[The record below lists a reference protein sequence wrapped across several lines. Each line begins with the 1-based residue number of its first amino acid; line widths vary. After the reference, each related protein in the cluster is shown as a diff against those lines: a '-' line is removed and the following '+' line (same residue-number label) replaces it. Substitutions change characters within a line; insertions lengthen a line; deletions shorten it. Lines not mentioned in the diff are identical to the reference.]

1 LIKLKKKLKKVKNKL
16 AAILKKGAYSMENE
30 LLKVDVEGIQIV
42 QGLVQFN
49 DYDRIKKEAE
59 ALAEQIKT
67 VEVNEENVKAS
78 KKLLAIVNK
87 RLKELEDTRIG
98 IKKTML
104 EPYQTF
110 EEQVKTIITIVKEAD
125 AEVREQVKLLE
136 EFDRIEKEDAIKAIW
151 EKRIVHYSYGSLI
164 PFEDFASPKHFNK
177 TTSIDAVEKEM
188 ITFLE
193 HIQKDMNVIKTMDN
207 SKQIVS
213 AYLGCYDLAE
223 AIAIV
228 TEQLARDKEIEKKAK
243 ALEKASA
250 KEEEKQ
256 TFRFE
261 IYDQKDF
268 KLVEMFMKQNKINYE
283 VL

>member
-1 LIKLKKKLKKVKNKL
+1 M
-16 AAILKKGAYSMENE
+16 ASKGAYEMENE
-30 LLKVDVEGIQIV
+30 LLKVDVEGIEIV
-42 QGLVQFN
+42 QGLVNFT
-49 DYDRIKKEAE
+49 DYQRIKEEAE

-78 KKLLAIVNK
+78 KKLLAVVNK

-104 EPYQTF
+104 EPYQLF
-110 EEQVKTIITIVKEAD
+110 EEQVKEVVGIVKEAD

-151 EKRIVHYSYGSLI
+151 DKRNIRYPLGYLI

-188 ITFLE
+188 VEFLE
-193 HIQKDMNVIKTMDN
+193 RTQKDINVIKTMDN
-207 SKQIVS
+207 SKEIVS
-213 AYLGCYDLAE
+213 AYLGRYDLAE
-223 AIAIV
+223 AIGIV
-228 TEQLARDKEIEKKAK
+228 AEQVARDKEIEKKTK

-250 KEEEKQ
+250 KEEKQIFTFKIFDEK
-256 TFRFE
+256 
-261 IYDQKDF
+261 DL
-268 KLVEMFMKQNKINYE
+268 KLVEMFMKQNKISYE

>member
-1 LIKLKKKLKKVKNKL
+1 M
-16 AAILKKGAYSMENE
+16 ASKGAYEMENE
-30 LLKVDVEGIQIV
+30 LLKVDIDGIQIV
-42 QGLVQFN
+42 QGLVNFN
-49 DYDRIKKEAE
+49 DYQRIKKEAE

-78 KKLLAIVNK
+78 KKLLAVVNK

-104 EPYQTF
+104 EPYQIF
-110 EEQVKTIITIVKEAD
+110 EEQVKEIVGIVKEAD

-136 EFDRIEKEDAIKAIW
+136 EFDRIEKEDAIKEIW
-151 EKRIVHYSYGSLI
+151 EKRIVRYSLGSLI

-193 HIQKDMNVIKTMDN
+193 HTQKDINVIKTMDN
-207 SKQIVS
+207 GKEIIS
-213 AYLGCYDLAE
+213 AYLGRYDLAE

-228 TEQLARDKEIEKKAK
+228 TEQIARDKEIEKKAK

-261 IYDQKDF
+261 IYDEKDL
-268 KLVEMFMKQNKINYE
+268 KLVEMFMKQNKISYE